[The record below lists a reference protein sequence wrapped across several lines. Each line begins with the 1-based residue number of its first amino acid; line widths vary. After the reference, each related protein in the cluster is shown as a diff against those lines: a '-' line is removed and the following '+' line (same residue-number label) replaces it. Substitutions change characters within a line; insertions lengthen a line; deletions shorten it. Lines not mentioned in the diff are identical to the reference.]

1 MVKLFINLIKKYRTL
16 LDYLGITMG
25 VIITALSLVLFLVPN
40 KIAAGG
46 VSGLATVVYH
56 ILGINVGIT
65 ILAINIPLFFLSI
78 KELGVRFGIKTLYA
92 AVLLSI
98 LVDFFAVFLHT
109 PTDDPFLA
117 ALYGGVLAGA
127 GIGLVFRY
135 GGTTGGTDLA
145 AQLLRKYLNISVG
158 QALLSIDALVI
169 FLAGI
174 FFNIELAL
182 YAMIGLFTTTKLIDV
197 IQEGLGYAK
206 AAFIISD
213 NTVEISN
220 AVLNELNRGATLLKG
235 QGVYTGDTKNVLLVV
250 VSRAEVT
257 RLKSIVNETD
267 ARAFVIVTNIHEAIG
282 EGFKSMI

>member
-1 MVKLFINLIKKYRTL
+1 MILNFFKRYKIL
-16 LDYLGITMG
+16 LDYLGITVG

-65 ILAINIPLFFLSI
+65 ILAINIPLFLLSI
-78 KELGVRFGIKTLYA
+78 KELGFRFGIKTLYGSI
-92 AVLLSI
+92 LLSI
-98 LVDFFAVFLHT
+98 SVDFFAAFINT
-109 PTDDPFLA
+109 PTNDPFLA
-117 ALYGGVLAGA
+117 SLYGGVLAGI
-127 GIGLVFRY
+127 GIGIVFRY

-145 AQLLRKYLNISVG
+145 AQLMKRYLKISVG

-169 FLAGI
+169 LLAGI

-182 YAMIGLFTTTKLIDV
+182 YAMIGLFTTTKLIDI

-213 NTVEISN
+213 YTVEISN
-220 AVLNELNRGATLLKG
+220 AVLNELDRGATLLKG
-235 QGVYTGDTKNVLLVV
+235 QGVYTGDTKDVLLVV

-257 RLKSIVNETD
+257 RLKSLVNEID
-267 ARAFVIVTNIHEAIG
+267 SKAFVIVTNIHEAIG
-282 EGFKSMI
+282 EGFKTMIPE